1 MANSQL
7 KKCTLRHLVPVFRPP
22 STHFSYCGTLFELYK
37 CVIYGYIL
45 SKYIME
51 VNEVIPKMCGLWLR
65 INLRKQIH
73 NIWKSMRSYQGAVSS
88 LLEVSQATLK

>member
-1 MANSQL
+1 
-7 KKCTLRHLVPVFRPP
+7 
-22 STHFSYCGTLFELYK
+22 
-37 CVIYGYIL
+37 
-45 SKYIME
+45 ME